1 MNHTHTHTLFCIFKS
16 ELQCIFHVLALSS
29 MAAVARPGQA
39 RVKTGSWS
47 FLLVCHVDARA
58 PVSRPSSALQLESKR
73 ELGPRWSSQVS
84 RQCPHG
90 MPALQNRLLTASH
103 PKIAVSQAFVFQR
116 LVMFQ
121 SVLQVPKRQ
130 SVQPPVSGWR
140 VEVRWRNLL

>member
-1 MNHTHTHTLFCIFKS
+1 MPRGCKSSCLEVIFC
-16 ELQCIFHVLALSS
+16 
-29 MAAVARPGQA
+29 
-39 RVKTGSWS
+39 
-47 FLLVCHVDARA
+47 
-58 PVSRPSSALQLESKR
+58 LQLESKR